1 MRPDDR
7 CGSRHSRHPPAFM
20 STPHRAQV
28 AARVVSD
35 AGTTPT
41 IRTWQHPGGQPDG
54 ESCPYVA
61 PFLPVRVNYRSSTGR
76 THSGVEAVIDS
87 NETFREGPRRRQR
100 FGAHPVHRFGDFS
113 DCALAHRSRVL
124 SSSVSN
130 ADSGQSL
137 LITAFTNPGASSR
150 VDNKRHAGIS

>member
-1 MRPDDR
+1 MSACEWSVQGPRQRARERRESLQTTSRQQSARASSCALHHQGGVIRAIPARYSVTPVKRMRPDDR

-61 PFLPVRVNYRSSTGR
+61 PFLPVLGQLSFQYRANSLWCG
-76 THSGVEAVIDS
+76 SGY
-87 NETFREGPRRRQR
+87 RLQ
-100 FGAHPVHRFGDFS
+100 
-113 DCALAHRSRVL
+113 
-124 SSSVSN
+124 
-130 ADSGQSL
+130 
-137 LITAFTNPGASSR
+137 
-150 VDNKRHAGIS
+150 